1 MWPIYIYEEVH
12 FPPQVSNKQSCF
24 RMKGLVLIL
33 VLGVL
38 AVTGVSARE
47 DEDLRVLAKFTV
59 RTAIVMS
66 TLTSTVPYTCYRDLN
81 TQICRGRRLRR
92 FVKMDD
98 IDAEK
103 FDSSSL
109 DGSQVDSVGELEE
122 LEREVRAADDED
134 DLNARDGRLAIT
146 VWSTTS
152 STKTI
157 TSTSV
162 NSSTTFSLSYYCTAS
177 GAPLAPSC

>member
-1 MWPIYIYEEVH
+1 MFFVSLLFSPLFYFIIIIIIIITINIIIVIKSNVIIIGIVIITLVIITSL
-12 FPPQVSNKQSCF
+12 PPSLLS
-24 RMKGLVLIL
+24 R
-33 VLGVL
+33 
-38 AVTGVSARE
+38 S
-47 DEDLRVLAKFTV
+47 
-59 RTAIVMS
+59 
-66 TLTSTVPYTCYRDLN
+66 
-81 TQICRGRRLRR
+81 
-92 FVKMDD
+92 
-98 IDAEK
+98 
-103 FDSSSL
+103 SSSL